1 MEVFAVIIFLCLIDL
16 NIYLDDFSKIK
27 QEKKEVKTKTK
38 NVRVKQL
45 SFMSLFDQ
53 YGVSPIVD
61 NGMVHEDIYDRR
73 PNTLLDQNKI
83 NISKKCLVSLV
94 KTDNFKLF
102 QEKSAKIYY
111 TGRKFPAT
119 VALDELYYFVPY
131 LKGKG
136 IRDLYFIKVVRIGTR
151 KEGQFDNDSKDFRL
165 VFEIEYVGQL
175 FEEYKLVELKIWR
188 TFTDQT
194 IGDLLVKR

>member
-1 MEVFAVIIFLCLIDL
+1 MFW
-16 NIYLDDFSKIK
+16 DDFSKIN
-27 QEKKEVKTKTK
+27 QKENNVKMKNK

-45 SFMSLFDQ
+45 SFMSLFEQ
-53 YGVSPIVD
+53 YGDSPIVN
-61 NGMVHEDIYDRR
+61 NGMVHEDIKDSRTR
-73 PNTLLDQNKI
+73 ILLDKGEI
-83 NISKKCLVSLV
+83 SLSKKCLVSLV

-136 IRDLYFIKVVRIGTR
+136 IRDLYFIKIVRIGTR

-165 VFEIEYVGQL
+165 VFEIEYIGQL
-175 FEEYKLVELKIWR
+175 FEEYKLIELKIWR
-188 TFTDQT
+188 TFTNQT
-194 IGDLLVKR
+194 IGDLLVRQ

>member
-1 MEVFAVIIFLCLIDL
+1 
-16 NIYLDDFSKIK
+16 
-27 QEKKEVKTKTK
+27 
-38 NVRVKQL
+38 
-45 SFMSLFDQ
+45 MSLFDQ